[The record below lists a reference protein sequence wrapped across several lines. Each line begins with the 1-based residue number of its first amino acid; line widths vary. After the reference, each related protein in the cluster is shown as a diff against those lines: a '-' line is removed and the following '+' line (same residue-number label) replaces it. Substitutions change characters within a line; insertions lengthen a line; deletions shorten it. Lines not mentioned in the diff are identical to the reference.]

1 MYSKKT
7 VVARQKPRGIKKER
21 YSRGAAKTAP
31 EDHLAREVDVEDGA

>member
-1 MYSKKT
+1 MYNKKI

-31 EDHLAREVDVEDGA
+31 EDHPARKVDVEDGA